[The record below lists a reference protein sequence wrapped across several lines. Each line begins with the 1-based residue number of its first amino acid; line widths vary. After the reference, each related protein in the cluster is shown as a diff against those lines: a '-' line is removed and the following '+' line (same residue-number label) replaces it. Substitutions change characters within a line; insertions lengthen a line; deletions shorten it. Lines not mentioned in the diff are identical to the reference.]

1 MEIKLK
7 YTKDE
12 LSLLLDGLNNAIIAL
27 QSTYRSAQLGCDIP
41 SQFIPLFENKSY
53 EEIDNIVESR
63 LSAINR
69 LYTILLEQEEKLF
82 L

>member
-27 QSTYRSAQLGCDIP
+27 QSVYKSAQFGCDIP
-41 SQFIPLFENKSY
+41 SQFISLFENKSF
-53 EEIDNIVESR
+53 EEIDDIVEPR
-63 LSAINR
+63 LNAIKH
-69 LYTILLEQEEKLF
+69 LYTILLEQE
-82 L
+82 